1 MERIKK
7 LGLGWSDLIIV
18 FLCIGI
24 FANYQLTLSIKQ
36 THLQQLK
43 IPNLQ
48 FAMIIKDSE
57 DPYWKDFKNGA
68 DKAASLYQTSLETT
82 YLEERGQIKSEFDE
96 RMLIDKATVANV
108 DGIITFVNQPAGCE
122 ALIDLAAER
131 NIPVITLENDV
142 PNSKRASFVG
152 YNAYRVGQESGKK
165 MAEALAGKGKI
176 AIVMT
181 RNENTEQSSQN
192 LKIAGFLNEIN
203 QSPSLE
209 VADYI
214 ISESGIYST
223 QDIVSKLIKSK
234 VPVDGLFITNSV
246 ETEAIAQLLVDN
258 NLVGEYEVIGSGN
271 SEEIKGYVNKRII
284 YASIYVNAYEMGY
297 KTVETLAK
305 IKNNEP
311 VPSYV
316 DTTIGILSGDSGAET
331 GN

>member
-1 MERIKK
+1 MERFKK
-7 LGLGWSDLIIV
+7 LGLGWSDMIIV

-24 FANYQLTLSIKQ
+24 FANYQLTLSMTQ
-36 THLQQLK
+36 TQLQQLK
-43 IPNLQ
+43 IPSLQ

-68 DKAASLYQTSLETT
+68 DKAAALYQASLETT
-82 YLEERGQIKSEFDE
+82 YLEERGQVKSNFDE
-96 RMLIDKATVANV
+96 KTLIDKATVANV
-108 DGIITFVNQPAGCE
+108 DGIISFINQPAGCE
-122 ALIDLAAER
+122 QLIDVAYDR

-176 AIVMT
+176 AIVLT
-181 RNENTEQSSQN
+181 RNENAEQSSQN

-203 QSPSLE
+203 QSPGIEISE
-209 VADYI
+209 YI
-214 ISESGIYST
+214 ISDSGIYST
-223 QDIVSKLIKSK
+223 QDIVSKLMSTKTDIN
-234 VPVDGLFITNSV
+234 GLFITSPV
-246 ETEAIAQLLVDN
+246 ETESIAKLLIDN
-258 NLVGEYEVIGSGN
+258 NLVGKYEVIGSGN
-271 SEEIKGYVNKRII
+271 SSEIKAYVNKRII
-284 YASIYVNAYEMGY
+284 YASVYVNAYEMGY

-316 DTTIGILSGDSGAET
+316 DTTIGILTGDTVTEM

>member
-1 MERIKK
+1 MMRIKK
-7 LGLGWSDLIIV
+7 LELGWSDLFIV

-24 FANYQLTLSIKQ
+24 FANYQLTQSIKQ
-36 THLQQLK
+36 THLQQFQ

-68 DKAASLYQTSLETT
+68 DKAAALYQASLETT

-108 DGIITFVNQPAGCE
+108 DGIITFINQPAGCE
-122 ALIDLAAER
+122 KLIDQASER

-142 PNSKRASFVG
+142 PNSKRISFVG

-165 MAEALAGKGKI
+165 MAQALAGNGKI

-181 RNENTEQSSQN
+181 RDEYSEQSSQN

-203 QSPSLE
+203 QSPALE
-209 VADYI
+209 ISEYI
-214 ISESGIYST
+214 ISDSGLYST
-223 QDIVSKLIKSK
+223 QDIVSKLINSK
-234 VPVDGLFITNSV
+234 VPLDGLFITNSV
-246 ETEAIAQLLVDN
+246 ETESLAQLLVDN
-258 NLVGEYEVIGSGN
+258 NLVGKYEVIGSGN
-271 SEEIKGYVNKRII
+271 SAEIKGYVNKRII

-297 KTVETLAK
+297 KTVETLVK

-316 DTTIGILSGDSGAET
+316 DTTIGILSGDSGVET